1 MEHFL
6 QSHEW
11 EEFQKSVGREVFR
24 IGDALV
30 IKLPLAF
37 GKSYLYCV
45 GTSAGRSLRKNFA
58 PRGDVIFL
66 KLEPMAEDGKLEDSL
81 LKAGFIK
88 SKKEI
93 QPQRTIILDITRS
106 EEELLASMHKKT
118 RYNIRVAQK
127 KDVRFKIYDLR
138 EGSDN
143 FEAFWQLLQETTERD
158 KFQAHPKSYYEK
170 LLSSFS
176 SRHTTYDIPY
186 TKLFYVEYKDKVI
199 SASIVIFHNHS
210 AAYLHGASDH
220 DYRALMAP
228 YLLHWEVIK
237 YAKDHGFSE
246 YDLWG
251 IDEEKW
257 PGVTRFKKGFSGR
270 EVKYTGSYD
279 YVFMPIW
286 YRLYRLWQALFKR

>member
-11 EEFQKSVGREVFR
+11 EEFQKSAGREVFR
-24 IGDALV
+24 IGDVLV
-30 IKLPLAF
+30 IKLPLAL
-37 GKSYLYCV
+37 GKSYLYCA
-45 GTSAGRSLRKNFA
+45 GISAGRSLQAIFA
-58 PRGDVIFL
+58 QRGDAIFL

-81 LKAGFIK
+81 LKAGFSK

-93 QPQRTIILDITRS
+93 QPQRTIILDLAKS
-106 EEELLASMHKKT
+106 EEQILAEMHQKT
-118 RYNIRVAQK
+118 RYNIRVAK
-127 KDVRFKIYDLR
+127 KKELR
-138 EGSDN
+138 IRNHESGMG
-143 FEAFWQLLQETTERD
+143 EKLMEEFWRLLQKTAD
-158 KFQAHPKSYYEK
+158 KDRFHSHSKQYYKK
-170 LLSSFS
+170 LLELPITRLFTAEH
-176 SRHTTYDIPY
+176 RGRIIAANII
-186 TKLFYVEYKDKVI
+186 LFYE
-199 SASIVIFHNHS
+199 NH

-237 YAKDHGFSE
+237 YAKEHGLSE

-251 IDEEKW
+251 IDEKKW
-257 PGVTRFKKGFSGR
+257 SGVTRFKKGFGGR